1 VHYVDICVCHPLTLS
16 SVWSLVESGSECL
29 EEAEAGKRCE
39 HKSVLP
45 DVDNFFLVC
54 LVCLRLEN
62 CLWEQNSC

>member
-1 VHYVDICVCHPLTLS
+1 V
-16 SVWSLVESGSECL
+16 SGSECL
-29 EEAEAGKRCE
+29 EEAEAGKRRE

-62 CLWEQNSC
+62 CLWEQNHGPFRTDSRCELLNLSC